1 MIDRKVREL
10 KEEDLVLISETYHNW
25 LNNNNYEDKKGF
37 CKSASLEE
45 IREADYTLVPGR
57 YVGID
62 DSDKMNEEE
71 IDAEIAKL
79 AEQYQMEADQIKKAV
94 PADQIAADVKTK
106 KAIDVIVDSAVKE

>member
-45 IREADYTLVPGR
+45 IREADYTLVSGR

-62 DSDKMNEEE
+62 DSDKMSEEE
-71 IDAEIAKL
+71 IDAEIKKL
-79 AEQYQMEADQIKKAV
+79 SAELLDLFEENKQLEQKV
-94 PADQIAADVKTK
+94 
-106 KAIDVIVDSAVKE
+106 IDILKSNLD